1 MPISLSRISCKDL
14 SEEKCN
20 TVPEIE
26 IVPETFE
33 KCVTG
38 LTDPAYQAVKL
49 TLPKQVCKEIN
60 YGYMRT
66 PLLNLRAYE
75 PTRPL
80 PLPTLLLRLKPE
92 NSSGA

>member
-38 LTDPAYQAVKL
+38 LTDPTYQAVRL
-49 TLPKQVCKEIN
+49 TLPKQ
-60 YGYMRT
+60 
-66 PLLNLRAYE
+66 
-75 PTRPL
+75 
-80 PLPTLLLRLKPE
+80 
-92 NSSGA
+92 